1 MDREKWPV
9 KWRKKFNPKVLSKTF
24 QVKGWQLFYDVSL
37 LESKPVR
44 LYYESSIPLGIGIC
58 IFLRLFYKSNDN
70 CPCRLWINMSQEQCP
85 TIKTYHF
92 KIDRKLLTSWT
103 LKSFLYRR
111 NMKIWI
117 SIYIWI
123 TLSMFSNLIISKF
136 WYLCSP
142 FTKCNL

>member
-9 KWRKKFNPKVLSKTF
+9 KWSKKFNPKVLSKTL

-37 LESKPVR
+37 LESKPLS
-44 LYYESSIPLGIGIC
+44 LYYESSIPSGIGIC
-58 IFLRLFYKSNDN
+58 IFHRLFYKSNDN

-111 NMKIWI
+111 KIFYEKMN
-117 SIYIWI
+117 SFTYLIYRLYVFEFANFQIP
-123 TLSMFSNLIISKF
+123 LFM
-136 WYLCSP
+136 
-142 FTKCNL
+142 

>member
-1 MDREKWPV
+1 MNLPHISSSILIQMDREKWPV
-9 KWRKKFNPKVLSKTF
+9 KWSKKFNPKVLSKTF

-37 LESKPVR
+37 LESKPLR

-58 IFLRLFYKSNDN
+58 IFHRLFYKSNDN

-111 NMKIWI
+111 NVSQICFCKLLHIWAH
-117 SIYIWI
+117 
-123 TLSMFSNLIISKF
+123 SK
-136 WYLCSP
+136 LP
-142 FTKCNL
+142 IKC